1 VLAAVD
7 EPMKWGEGMF
17 YNVAVGA
24 FVVVVLVDV
33 DVVVVLCETKN
44 PMEFGGAIAIEH
56 EEYH

>member
-1 VLAAVD
+1 VVAAVD
-7 EPMKWGEGMF
+7 EPMKRGEGMF
-17 YNVAVGA
+17 HNAVVGA

-33 DVVVVLCETKN
+33 DVVVVLCEIKN